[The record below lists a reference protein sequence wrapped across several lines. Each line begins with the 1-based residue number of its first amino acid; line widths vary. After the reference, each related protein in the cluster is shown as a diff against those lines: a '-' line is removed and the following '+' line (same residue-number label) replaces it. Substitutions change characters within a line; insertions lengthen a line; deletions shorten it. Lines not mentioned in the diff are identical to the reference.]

1 MQLFYVASNKYSLN
15 QPQQN
20 KKTHTYSKQITY
32 ICIPI
37 LAKE

>member
-15 QPQQN
+15 KAQQN
-20 KKTHTYSKQITY
+20 NKTHIVNRLHTY

-37 LAKE
+37 LTKE